1 MSVGKYLLYGVQCV
15 KHEHTT
21 PIQCVY
27 CSELRLM
34 LIICS
39 FCIYALLVFI
49 LSQNRCKIT
58 KINFIPIKYFENL
71 VLIDEKN
78 EKIWWI
84 STFYVSEIWWRYL

>member
-58 KINFIPIKYFENL
+58 KINFIPKYFENL
-71 VLIDEKN
+71 VLIDEK
-78 EKIWWI
+78 KRKDLVDIDI
-84 STFYVSEIWWRYL
+84 LCV

>member
-58 KINFIPIKYFENL
+58 KINFIPKYFENL

-78 EKIWWI
+78 EKIWWLKFGGDI
-84 STFYVSEIWWRYL
+84 YKTYIRT